1 VGKVIVYQLINED
14 RQEIIFGTTDIHI
27 EKEVERIA
35 KDTKGP
41 AAGWK
46 KGDLVRWR
54 PLTDLM
60 EAEVARQLHK
70 DLESKVPPNKFRVI
84 PTWKAETETSA
95 K

>member
-1 VGKVIVYQLINED
+1 MIVYQLINED
-14 RQEIIFGTTDIHI
+14 RQEIIFGTTEIHI

-41 AAGWK
+41 AAAWK

-54 PLTDLM
+54 PLTDLI
-60 EAEVARQLHK
+60 EPEVARQLHK
-70 DLESKVPPNKFRVI
+70 DLEGKVPPNKFAVI
-84 PTWKAETETSA
+84 RTYKAEGETAA